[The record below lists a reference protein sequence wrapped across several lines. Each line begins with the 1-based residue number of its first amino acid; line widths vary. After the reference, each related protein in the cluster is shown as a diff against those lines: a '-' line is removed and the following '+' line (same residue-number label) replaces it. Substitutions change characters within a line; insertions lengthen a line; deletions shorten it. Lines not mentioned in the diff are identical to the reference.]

1 MLTDQQLS
9 ATFAA
14 LADPTRRR
22 IVERLALGDAYVGEL
37 ARPLPLS
44 LPTVSRHI
52 KALVDARIVVRER
65 QARNYRCRLNGA
77 ALGEAADWIARHR
90 AFWEARLDALAA
102 YLEPDAKAEP
112 QRRGR
117 GARRPDNSKGDRR

>member
-1 MLTDQQLS
+1 MLSDQQLS

-22 IVERLALGDAYVGEL
+22 IVERLALGDAYVSEL

-52 KALVDARIVVRER
+52 KALVEARIVVRKKV
-65 QARNYRCRLNGA
+65 ARNYRCRLQVER
-77 ALGEAADWIARHR
+77 LGEAADWIARHR

-102 YLEPDAKAEP
+102 YLAPPAVS
-112 QRRGR
+112 RR
-117 GARRPDNSKGDRR
+117 RRRRRTA

>member
-1 MLTDQQLS
+1 MLADQQLS

-22 IVERLALGDAYVGEL
+22 IVERLALGDAYVSEL

-52 KALVDARIVVRER
+52 KALVEARIVVREKE
-65 QARNYRCRLNGA
+65 ARNYRCRLQVERLA
-77 ALGEAADWIARHR
+77 EAADWIGRHR

-102 YLEPDAKAEP
+102 YLASPQKTSPKRRTRRRKA
-112 QRRGR
+112 
-117 GARRPDNSKGDRR
+117 

>member
-1 MLTDQQLS
+1 VLSDQQLS

-37 ARPLPLS
+37 AKPLPLS

-52 KALVDARIVVRER
+52 KALVEARIVVREK
-65 QARNYRCRLNGA
+65 QARNYRCRLRVES
-77 ALGEAADWIARHR
+77 LGQAADWIGRHR

-102 YLEPDAKAEP
+102 YLEPRTRAAPK
-112 QRRGR
+112 RRK
-117 GARRPDNSKGDRR
+117 RRAT